1 MTQPKSH
8 GSKTDRLKGHGL
20 SVWTALGFHLI
31 DDISR
36 EISSYRIALFPKFCY
51 LISKLFFQATEKKR
65 QINVSGSFTQRQI
78 CFAKSGLLMGN

>member
-36 EISSYRIALFPKFCY
+36 EISSHRIALFQKFCY
-51 LISKLFFQATEKKR
+51 LISKLFFGFRQRKKSDKLMS
-65 QINVSGSFTQRQI
+65 VAALLKDK
-78 CFAKSGLLMGN
+78 FALLKVAC